1 MFAASGSASSP
12 ASSATPRLRR
22 LALGVLATGMLM
34 IILDGSIV
42 TVAMPAIQNDLGFTP
57 AGLSWVVNAY
67 LIAFGSLLLL
77 AGRLGDLIGRRRMFL
92 SGTAVFTAASL
103 LAGVAASPV
112 VLIAARFLQGVGSA
126 MASAVSLGI
135 LVTLFTEPRERAK
148 AIAVFSFTGA
158 AGASI
163 GQVLGGVLTDA
174 LNWHWIFFINLPIG
188 LATLAI
194 AVRVLP
200 GDRGL
205 GLRAGADVLGATL
218 VTAGLM
224 LGIYTVVKV
233 ESYGWTSVRTLGF
246 GALAAVLLAAFLV
259 RQATAKNPLMPLR
272 IFRSRSVSG
281 ANLVQILMVAALF
294 SFQILVALYLQ
305 NVLGYGA
312 AETGLAMLPAAAV
325 IGAVSLGVS
334 ARLNARFGERNVLL
348 AGIVLLIGVLGL
360 LTRLPV
366 QAGYAVDLLPVM
378 LLAAGFG
385 LALPALTALGMSG
398 ANEEDA
404 GLASGLF
411 NTTQQI
417 GMALGV
423 AVLSTLAASRTESLA
438 ADGRTAAEAL
448 TGGYRLAFAVGA
460 GLLVIAFAV
469 AFTMLRR
476 PERQAAQ
483 EPAADAPAPAHAAAV

>member
-1 MFAASGSASSP
+1 MSTASGP
-12 ASSATPRLRR
+12 ARLPATAPSRR
-22 LALGVLATGMLM
+22 LALAVVATGMLM
-34 IILDGSIV
+34 VVLDGSIV
-42 TVAMPAIQNDLGFTP
+42 TVAMPAVQDDLGFT
-57 AGLSWVVNAY
+57 AGGLSWVVNAY

-92 SGTAVFTAASL
+92 AGTAVFTAASL
-103 LAGVAASPV
+103 LAGAATSPAT
-112 VLIAARFLQGVGSA
+112 LTAARFLQGIGSA

-135 LVTLFTEPRERAK
+135 LVTLFTEPRERAR

-158 AGASI
+158 AGASL
-163 GQVLGGVLTDA
+163 GQTLGGVLTDA
-174 LNWHWIFFINLPIG
+174 LDWHWIFFINLPIG
-188 LATLAI
+188 VAVLAV

-200 GDRGL
+200 GDAGPGL
-205 GLRAGADVLGATL
+205 KAGADVFGTVL
-218 VTAGLM
+218 VTTGLM

-233 ESYGWTSVRTLGF
+233 EEYGWSSGRTLGF
-246 GALAAVLLAAFLV
+246 GALAALLLAAFLA
-259 RQATAKNPLMPLR
+259 RQATAENPLMPLR
-272 IFRSRSVSG
+272 IFRSRSVSA

-305 NVLGYGA
+305 KVLGYGT

-348 AGIVLLIGVLGL
+348 AGIALLIGVLGL
-360 LTRLPV
+360 LARVPV
-366 QAGYAVDLLPVM
+366 RAGYAADLLPAM

-385 LALPALTALGMSG
+385 LALPALTALAMSG
-398 ANEEDA
+398 ADEEDA

-423 AVLSTLAASRTESLA
+423 AVLSTLAASRTRSLTA
-438 ADGRTAAEAL
+438 GGRTTAEAL

-460 GLLVIAFAV
+460 GLLVAAFAL
-469 AFTMLRR
+469 AYTMLRR
-476 PERQAAQ
+476 SGPQAAA
-483 EPAADAPAPAHAAAV
+483 EPAAGTPAPAHAAGA

>member
-1 MFAASGSASSP
+1 
-12 ASSATPRLRR
+12 
-22 LALGVLATGMLM
+22 
-34 IILDGSIV
+34 
-42 TVAMPAIQNDLGFTP
+42 
-57 AGLSWVVNAY
+57 
-67 LIAFGSLLLL
+67 
-77 AGRLGDLIGRRRMFL
+77 
-92 SGTAVFTAASL
+92 
-103 LAGVAASPV
+103 
-112 VLIAARFLQGVGSA
+112 
-126 MASAVSLGI
+126 
-135 LVTLFTEPRERAK
+135 AK

-188 LATLAI
+188 IAALAV

-200 GDRGL
+200 RDVGL
-205 GLRAGADVLGATL
+205 GLRAGADVVGAVL

-233 ESYGWTSVRTLGF
+233 EEYGWTSGRTLGF
-246 GALAAVLLAAFLV
+246 GALAAVLLSAFLV

-272 IFRSRSVSG
+272 ILRSRSVSA

-305 NVLGYGA
+305 KVLGYGA

-348 AGIVLLIGVLGL
+348 AGILLLIGVLAL
-360 LTRLPV
+360 LARVPV
-366 QAGYAVDLLPVM
+366 QASYAVDLLPVM

-385 LALPALTALGMSG
+385 LALPALTTLGMSG

-438 ADGRTAAEAL
+438 AEGRTAAEAL

-476 PERQAAQ
+476 PERQTAQ
-483 EPAADAPAPAHAAAV
+483 EPPADTPAPPPAA